1 MNIFA
6 GRTLIVA
13 FEGWNDAA
21 ESASAAAKFIA
32 EKLNADVVGTV
43 DPEDYYD
50 FQFTRPSVSFDG
62 EGNRQISWP
71 STDLCAPAVE
81 VVAENPQLGRIH
93 VLLGVEPSRRWQSFT
108 AEVMEMIEDREI
120 DSVLFLGAMLAD
132 VPHTRPISVS
142 ATSQN
147 ERARNEFNLER
158 SHYEGPVGI
167 LSVLGIALEKAG
179 IPSVALWA
187 SVPHYVHNT
196 PSPKATLALLVE
208 AEKFLGVQ
216 FEHGSLADEA
226 FTWERGI
233 DEVAEGDEDMAGYI
247 AQLEKN
253 RDEVESPAASGDALA
268 MEFEKFLRASDETP
282 PEGEAKKD

>member
-1 MNIFA
+1 VNIFA

-81 VVAENPQLGRIH
+81 VVAENPQLGRIN

-108 AEVMEMIEDREI
+108 AEIMEMIEDREI

-147 ERARNEFNLER
+147 ERARNEMNLER

-196 PSPKATLALLVE
+196 PSPKATLALLIE
-208 AEKFLGVQ
+208 AEKYLGVQ
-216 FEHGSLADEA
+216 FDHGSLAEEA

-282 PEGEAKKD
+282 PEGDAKED